1 MLKNKYLKQWSC
13 IVSEHMPHLSIPQTV
28 GLATWSFGMVMTKSS
43 SLTQVSRFI
52 ASINQE
58 KPNTV
63 RQRLKEWYQE
73 AEAKKGDNRCTI
85 EVSSCFAPLL
95 LWVINLLPTKIEQVA
110 LALDATSI
118 GNKFTVLS
126 INVLL
131 AGCGIPVA
139 WCIVQATEPG
149 SWKPHWQKLIAH
161 LKAVI
166 PQQWNVIVACDRG
179 LYADWLY
186 ELIVGVSWH
195 PFLRINHQ
203 GTYQIPRCGTWRPL
217 AEVVNIPGQSW
228 SARVVC
234 FKTNPLECTLLAR
247 WDIGYK
253 DPWLVLTDLEPNQAD
268 VLWYGLRPST
278 ECFYRDLKSD
288 GWQWQN
294 TRLLSPQRA
303 ERLWLAIAVA
313 TLWMVMLGGE
323 AENQSPHPNYQQL
336 PSKHITFSKAFNP
349 KPLRQISCF
358 LLGFI
363 TLIAN
368 LLNGFSIHLHRWS
381 SFPPTP
387 VDAFYYSN
395 SS

>member
-1 MLKNKYLKQWSC
+1 MESRLHGALFKRLNL
-13 IVSEHMPHLSIPQTV
+13 EV
-28 GLATWSFGMVMTKSS
+28 GNHKA
-43 SLTQVSRFI
+43 
-52 ASINQE
+52 
-58 KPNTV
+58 
-63 RQRLKEWYQE
+63 
-73 AEAKKGDNRCTI
+73 
-85 EVSSCFAPLL
+85 
-95 LWVINLLPTKIEQVA
+95 
-110 LALDATSI
+110 
-118 GNKFTVLS
+118 
-126 INVLL
+126 
-131 AGCGIPVA
+131 
-139 WCIVQATEPG
+139 
-149 SWKPHWQKLIAH
+149 QKLIKH
-161 LKAVI
+161 LQAVI

-203 GTYQIPRCGTWRPL
+203 GQVQIPPCSTWRPL
-217 AEVVNIPGQSW
+217 AEVINTPGQSC

-247 WDIGYK
+247 WDLGYK
-253 DPWLVLTDLEPNQAD
+253 DPRLVLTDLEPNQAD

-278 ECFYRDLKSD
+278 ECVYRDLKGD
-288 GWQWQN
+288 GWQWHN

-303 ERLWLAIAVA
+303 ERLWLAFALGVGAAIALA

-323 AENQSPHPNYQQL
+323 VVRSCRLASESNYRTRKGEAENQSPPPNYQQL
-336 PSKHITFSKAFNP
+336 PNKHIAFSKAFNP

-363 TLIAN
+363 TLIAD

-387 VDAFYYSN
+387 VDAFYYSHL
-395 SS
+395 SSA